1 MTLFRLRYWSWSR
14 ENAWFAVLPSVF
26 LGLFFVLPLL
36 TGIYSSFAEP
46 TLSLANYQKVF
57 QGVVYAKSL
66 LYTLEIAVSVTVL
79 CLLLAY
85 PLAYVI
91 ANAHGFSQKI
101 MYVLV
106 LLPLWIS
113 VVIRSYAWLILFQR
127 RGVLNEF
134 LLWTGLISRPLE
146 ILQTN
151 VAVVIGMVH
160 ILLPIMILP
169 LVSTMMK
176 VDPTFLRAGRILG
189 ARGLRFLLRVY
200 FPLTMHGVTAGSI
213 LVFILALGFFIT
225 PSLLGGG
232 TNMMAAVSIEHAVS
246 VFFDWPLA
254 SALSTLLLVVASG
267 IYLIYVRVVKGDLGA
282 LSR

>member
-66 LYTLEIAVSVTVL
+66 LYTLEIALSVTVL

-91 ANAHGFSQKI
+91 ANAHGFSRKI

-254 SALSTLLLVVASG
+254 SALSTLLLVVTSG

>member
-36 TGIYSSFAEP
+36 TGIYSSFAKP

-66 LYTLEIAVSVTVL
+66 LYTLEIALSVTVL

-91 ANAHGFSQKI
+91 ANAHGFSRKI

-254 SALSTLLLVVASG
+254 SALSTLLLVVTSG